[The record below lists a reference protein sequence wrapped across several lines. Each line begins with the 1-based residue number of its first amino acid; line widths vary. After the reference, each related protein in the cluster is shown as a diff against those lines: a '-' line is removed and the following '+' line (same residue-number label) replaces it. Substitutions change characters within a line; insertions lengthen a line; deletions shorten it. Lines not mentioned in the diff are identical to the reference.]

1 MIIGITFV
9 DNRKSKCNNGKTKQ
23 EEFEIMN
30 FSGFFDKVSSEFN
43 RLGAMDASVHSWV
56 VAYSGG
62 VDSRV
67 LLHVAAKLKPEHVKK
82 IKVVHVNHGLS
93 DFDLDWE
100 ESAKEVC
107 SRYEVDLSIERVTLA
122 KGASEEK
129 MARDA
134 RYSAISKY
142 VEQGSFVFMGHHLND
157 NIETFMF
164 RLFRGTGL
172 NGLRC
177 IPEKRS
183 FACGFIVRP
192 FLSLDRKSIEEFA
205 LSSGLEWVTDES
217 NIDTKYSRNFI
228 RHKIL
233 PVVLERYSDALNVI
247 NRTIKQFKEAQSLLD
262 EIAECDMKSVA
273 ADKKITKGDGVC
285 LDLSKLKELSKPRAK
300 NVIIKFFS
308 LHSDLNQESK
318 RLDNLMNIVYGEN
331 KNNSKLKK
339 IEYSGFVILTNG
351 RVIWCEKR

>member
-1 MIIGITFV
+1 MGKL
-9 DNRKSKCNNGKTKQ
+9 DNESLP
-23 EEFEIMN
+23 IMSTN
-30 FSGFFDKVSSEFN
+30 CFLDKVSSEFC
-43 RLGAMDASVHSWV
+43 RLGAMDISVNSWV
-56 VAYSGG
+56 IAYSGG

-67 LLHVAAKLKPEHVKK
+67 LLHVAAKLKPAHVKK
-82 IKVVHVNHGLS
+82 FKVVHVNHGLS
-93 DFDLDWE
+93 EFDLDWE
-100 ESAKEVC
+100 ESAKKVC
-107 SRYEVDLSIERVTLA
+107 SQYGVDLVVERVTLG

-134 RYSAISKY
+134 RYCAISKY
-142 VEQGSFVFMGHHLND
+142 VEDGSFVFMGHHLND

-183 FACGFIVRP
+183 FGCGFVVRP
-192 FLSLDRKSIEEFA
+192 FLNLDRKSIEEFA
-205 LSSGLEWVTDES
+205 LSNDLDWVTDDS

-228 RHKIL
+228 RHKIV

-262 EIAECDMKSVA
+262 EIAECDMKSVV
-273 ADKKITKGDGVC
+273 ADKKISKGDGVC

-300 NVIIKFFS
+300 NVMIKFFS
-308 LHSDLNQESK
+308 LYSDLNQESK
-318 RLDNLMNIVYGEN
+318 RLDNLMNVVYGEN

-339 IEYSGFVILTNG
+339 IEYSGFIILTNG